1 MAEHTKEKYF
11 EAVGRRK
18 SAVARVRLFTSAKS
32 SLLVND
38 KDFASYFPSREL
50 QATAMDSITKGKAA
64 EKFKITVHVNG
75 GGMVSQAEA
84 IRLGVAR
91 ALLIY
96 DVNLRTNL
104 KQLGFLKRDARVK
117 ERKKFGLK
125 KARKSGQWS
134 KR

>member
-1 MAEHTKEKYF
+1 MSAETTTKYF
-11 EAVGRRK
+11 QGVGRRK
-18 SAVARVRLFTSAKS
+18 SAVARVRLFTAAKP
-32 SLLVND
+32 SLLVNE
-38 KDFASYFPSREL
+38 KDFAAYFPSKEL
-50 QATAMDSITKGKAA
+50 QATATDSITKGKAA
-64 EKFKITVHVNG
+64 EKFKITVHVKG

-96 DVNLRTNL
+96 DINLRGNL